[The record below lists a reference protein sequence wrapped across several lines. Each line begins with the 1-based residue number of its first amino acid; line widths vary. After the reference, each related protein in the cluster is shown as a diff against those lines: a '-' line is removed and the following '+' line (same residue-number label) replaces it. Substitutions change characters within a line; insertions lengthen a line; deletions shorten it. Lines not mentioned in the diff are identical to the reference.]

1 MELRG
6 AVAVVTGASSGFG
19 ELTSRMLAKE
29 GAAVVLAARRA
40 ERLETVASEIEGRGG
55 RALAVRC
62 DVTEVADL
70 EGLRDRV
77 HEAFGRCDVL
87 INNAGIPGGGRFLKA
102 EPERI
107 EQVTRINYLGSVW
120 CLRAFLDLLR
130 AGAPADVVN
139 VVSTAGTIAVPY
151 SGPYSAAKHAQLAF
165 SRGVTA
171 ELAPLGIR
179 VHTVTPGPVHTPGFP
194 QDRLR
199 RRRWA
204 HRFVLESE
212 QVADAVVRAVERGTP
227 ELCLPRSLRLL
238 GAVQALLPGT
248 LSRLMAR
255 RGKP

>member
-1 MELRG
+1 MTADGWRCVLLARG
-6 AVAVVTGASSGFG
+6 
-19 ELTSRMLAKE
+19 R
-29 GAAVVLAARRA
+29 
-40 ERLETVASEIEGRGG
+40 ERLEAVAGEIGAE
-55 RALAVRC
+55 AEPC
-62 DVTEVADL
+62 DVADREQVEAVAA
-70 EGLRDRV
+70 RV
-77 HEAFGRCDVL
+77 AERHAAVHL
-87 INNAGIPGGGRFLKA
+87 LVNNAGVPGGGRFLKV

-139 VVSTAGTIAVPY
+139 VVSTAGTIAVPH

-179 VHTVTPGPVHTPGFP
+179 VHTLTPGPVHTPGFP

-199 RRRWA
+199 RRRWT

-227 ELCLPRSLRLL
+227 ELCLPRSFRLF
-238 GAVQALLPGT
+238 GAAQALLPGT

-255 RGKP
+255 WGKP